1 MLEEMPIDESHIKP
15 STMMARAYDGSPRP
29 IIGTLEVELYVGPQ
43 MFLVTLQVMDIHP
56 SYSMLLGRPWIHAAG
71 AVASSLHQCLK
82 YIMNGMLV
90 TVKAEETVSMIKN
103 VAVPFIEA
111 NDCKGN
117 NIHAFEIVNTDWVPE
132 NTVLR
137 RPRIS
142 EAARMA
148 SLCFLNRGIPFQ
160 YNLIIGIP
168 EGVNLAKMKSAAQRF
183 GLGYQPN
190 QEDYRWAA
198 GRRRARRMARIKGRE
213 LEEEKL
219 EIPPLSVSF
228 PKAAYIMQHDKE
240 AESLDQE
247 LSNMSINTLGENKVE
262 GDDMKTVARKG
273 DEALPQLTVYT
284 IEEVSAKTFVRKLAQ
299 DEKFQNWVTQ
309 EAPVVFKM

>member
-1 MLEEMPIDESHIKP
+1 MGYNSKD
-15 STMMARAYDGSPRP
+15 
-29 IIGTLEVELYVGPQ
+29 
-43 MFLVTLQVMDIHP
+43 
-56 SYSMLLGRPWIHAAG
+56 
-71 AVASSLHQCLK
+71 
-82 YIMNGMLV
+82 
-90 TVKAEETVSMIKN
+90 
-103 VAVPFIEA
+103 
-111 NDCKGN
+111 N

-198 GRRRARRMARIKGRE
+198 SRRRARRMARIKGRE
-213 LEEEKL
+213 
-219 EIPPLSVSF
+219 P
-228 PKAAYIMQHDKE
+228 
-240 AESLDQE
+240 
-247 LSNMSINTLGENKVE
+247 
-262 GDDMKTVARKG
+262 
-273 DEALPQLTVYT
+273 DE
-284 IEEVSAKTFVRKLAQ
+284 
-299 DEKFQNWVTQ
+299 
-309 EAPVVFKM
+309 